1 MATRVIGLDIGT
13 RYVRGVILESRAR
26 SIALAELVE
35 EPIATLDT
43 ELLSP
48 LNGEVDAHPS
58 AESSEAPQ
66 HDANEQLE
74 GGDGGEEAVEA
85 APARA
90 WSPEVEAAV
99 RRILE
104 RPGLEVD
111 TIIAAAPE
119 GVFMMTAIELPFH
132 ADREVRAVLGPQLD
146 GRIPGEVEELHLDY
160 MVSGK
165 NDEGLWRVFAGGLP
179 QEEMALMMNEWEGLE
194 VDPRVIDVMPF
205 PLFTAGEWLQPS
217 KERSV
222 AYIDMG
228 ASYTRI
234 IIAHNGLVEVARTIP
249 GGGDAVTAAIAR
261 QYELSL
267 EHAHELKHSEA
278 SVSDE
283 LASPEAQ
290 RLADAVREGLR
301 PTVRDLRRTLTAH
314 SAAHGRAVEQ
324 IYVSG
329 GAFNLKGLA
338 SLIEQELYVPAEALS
353 FNRDEVNTIPGA
365 KAVSHSFMTAL
376 GLALRG
382 FPPPTTSA
390 FNLRH
395 GAWAFRGAYEYI
407 TRRLPALA
415 MMVGLLLFALLFYTA
430 SRNSLLK
437 AEFRAADDGL
447 AEISR
452 QVFGTE
458 VRDPAL
464 VQSRLARGVEG
475 SGLHPNIS
483 AYDVIVRLSK
493 AAQVTVDAQ
502 MPIELTNLD
511 VDMSRRQVRV
521 SGVCDSAN
529 AAETFGQNL
538 GNDSCMKS
546 VQRTNLNQRR
556 SDSKFE
562 FSYTATV
569 NCSAPPPTP
578 VEPVAAEIEA
588 DDASE
593 NEEEA
598 P

>member
-35 EPIATLDT
+35 EPIATPES
-43 ELLSP
+43 ELLP
-48 LNGEVDAHPS
+48 PTPDAPDAPDEANS
-58 AESSEAPQ
+58 DSSTDETQ
-66 HDANEQLE
+66 HDAETT
-74 GGDGGEEAVEA
+74 DGEEDAL
-85 APARA
+85 PARA
-90 WSPEVEAAV
+90 WSPEIEAAV

-104 RPGLEVD
+104 RPDLEVD
-111 TIIAAAPE
+111 TVIAAAPE
-119 GVFMMTAIELPFH
+119 GVFMITALELPFQT
-132 ADREVRAVLGPQLD
+132 DREVRAVLGPQLD
-146 GRIPGEVEELHLDY
+146 GRLPGEIEELHLDY

-165 NDEGLWRVFAGGLP
+165 NDEGLWRVFAGGIS
-179 QEEMALMMNEWEGLE
+179 QEDMARLMGEWEGLE
-194 VDPRVIDVMPF
+194 RDPRVIDVMPF
-205 PLFTAGEWLQPS
+205 PLFTAGEWLQSS

-228 ASYTRI
+228 ASFTRI

-249 GGGDAVTAAIAR
+249 GGGDAITATIAR
-261 QYELSL
+261 VFELPH
-267 EHAHELKHSEA
+267 EAAHELKHSQA
-278 SVSDE
+278 SVDGDAAE
-283 LASPEAQ
+283 VPEAQ
-290 RLADAVREGLR
+290 RLSEAVREGLR
-301 PTVRDLRRTLTAH
+301 PTIRDLRRTLTAH

-324 IYVSG
+324 VYVSG
-329 GAFNLKGLA
+329 GAFNLKGLVE
-338 SLIEQELYVPAEALS
+338 LVEQELYVPAEQLS
-353 FNRDEVNTIPGA
+353 FNREEVNTIPGA
-365 KAVSHSFMTAL
+365 RSVSHSFMTAL

-382 FPPPTTSA
+382 FPPPTTST

-407 TRRLPALA
+407 TQRLPALA
-415 MMVGLLLFALLFYTA
+415 VLTGVLLFALIFFTA

-452 QVFGTE
+452 QVFGSE

-464 VQSRLARGVEG
+464 VSSRLARGVEG
-475 SGLHPNIS
+475 SGLHPDIS
-483 AYDVIVRLSK
+483 AYDVVVRLSK

-502 MPIELTNLD
+502 MPIELGNLD
-511 VDMSRRQVRV
+511 VDMTRRQVRV

-538 GNDSCMKS
+538 SKDSCLKS

-569 NCSAPPPTP
+569 NCSTPPPA
-578 VEPVAAEIEA
+578 AAEP
-588 DDASE
+588 DTASV
-593 NEEEA
+593 NEEDA
-598 P
+598 Q